1 MVINYTPPI
10 SRKNIVIFLLLICTV
25 WCHSQNL
32 VVNPSFEEFIAC
44 PDNLGI
50 AKDNIVGWSVPTD
63 GTTDYFNTCSVAMG
77 VPYNFNGNQQPKNG
91 LGYLGFYLFAA
102 NDYREFAQGQLMEPL
117 IKDTEYVVSFYI
129 SLAEKSQY
137 GIKYIGVLFSENE
150 LNTANSKSLLKY
162 KKTESRVI
170 NFTEIGNPKYF
181 ADKEEWMFISFRT
194 KARGGERFLTIGNF
208 RNNQSTVKNTTNGIK
223 SAGYYYL
230 DMVSIKPVM
239 NDPFDRDFLLDTN
252 YVLND
257 VLFKTDEYSLDG
269 KAKKSLQ
276 ILADRLKKN
285 PSLHLT
291 VHTHTDTD
299 GSDQYNKS
307 LSTKRALAITEYL
320 VLLGAAKERLKFI
333 GHGGEKPI
341 ADNSQ
346 PEGKE
351 KNRRAEFELSKGK
364 FKELNNNTGFA
375 ETIFEDEQ

>member
-10 SRKNIVIFLLLICTV
+10 SSKNIVIFLLLLCTIL
-25 WCHSQNL
+25 CHSQNL

-77 VPYNFNGNQQPKNG
+77 VPYNFNGNQKPKNG
-91 LGYLGFYLFAA
+91 VGYLGFYLFAA

-117 IKDTEYVVSFYI
+117 IKDTEYIVSFYI
-129 SLAEKSQY
+129 SLAEKSKY
-137 GIKYIGVLFSENE
+137 GLKYIGVLFSENE
-150 LNTANSKSLLKY
+150 LTKSNSKSLIKY
-162 KKTESRVI
+162 IKPESGVI

-181 ADKEEWMFISFRT
+181 ADKEEWMYISFKT
-194 KARGGERFLTIGNF
+194 KARGGELFFTIGNF
-208 RNNQSTVKNTTNGIK
+208 RNNLSTVKSTTKGIK

-239 NDPFDRDFLLDTN
+239 NDPFDRDLQLDTN

-257 VLFKTDEYSLDG
+257 VLFKTNEYSLDE
-269 KAKKSLQ
+269 KAKNSLK
-276 ILADRLKKN
+276 ILADKLN
-285 PSLHLT
+285 NDPSLHLT
-291 VHTHTDTD
+291 IHTHTDTD
-299 GSDQYNKS
+299 GSDHYNKS
-307 LSTKRALAITEYL
+307 LSTKRALAITEHL
-320 VLLGAAKERLKFI
+320 VLLGTAKERLNFL

-346 PEGKE
+346 PEGKK
-351 KNRRAEFELSKGK
+351 KNRRAEFQLSRGR
-364 FKELNNNTGFA
+364 FKDLETNTGFA